1 MGLTGPNSGHQP
13 GLLISPGVSR
23 GVSIFVPFPARDH
36 LLSLARGHFPIF
48 KAINVGPTPHL
59 VFLVGTSTSGGVFWG
74 VCGLIMI
81 LGSLSAN
88 GWGCV
93 PV

>member
-48 KAINVGPTPHL
+48 KAINVGPTPH
-59 VFLVGTSTSGGVFWG
+59 VAIFLSFAFFLLRTYGITMGPPG
-74 VCGLIMI
+74 
-81 LGSLSAN
+81 
-88 GWGCV
+88 
-93 PV
+93 